1 MSAPSARPPIA
12 VRSEFREDVFLEVD
26 MRDDVWQ
33 VVVHPDITTAQVAQA
48 CQELDRES
56 LRGEEILHT
65 WLVVMAGVSS
75 PAAR

>member
-1 MSAPSARPPIA
+1 MSAHTVMPPIT
-12 VRSEFREDVFLEVD
+12 VRTEYRAAVFLEVD
-26 MRDDVWQ
+26 MREDVWQ
-33 VVVHPDITTAQVAQA
+33 VVVHPDISTAQVAQA

-56 LRGEEILHT
+56 LRGKEILHT